1 MSTNECRAPGTPIF
15 SLFRV
20 TCSKTPPGLFP
31 SWIYLKS
38 LKFHEGISQ
47 KQNQKQ
53 NSHYVP
59 HKHRRPPKNSSKVQC
74 EVASLRT
81 KPKTLI
87 EISFL
92 SRHKLSSYPLQRM
105 KPSLLHIVL
114 PFFLFVLVSF
124 SSGTPLIVVSLE
136 MLCH

>member
-1 MSTNECRAPGTPIF
+1 LSTNECRAPGTPIF

-87 EISFL
+87 ESPFQEDTNCLVIKIEDEALPPSHCFTICLFVCLVWFL
-92 SRHKLSSYPLQRM
+92 SLQE
-105 KPSLLHIVL
+105 PH
-114 PFFLFVLVSF
+114 
-124 SSGTPLIVVSLE
+124 
-136 MLCH
+136 